1 MLTQSRRP
9 GTHADPGSSLG
20 SQPVKANGEEF
31 TGPGIN
37 LGLILA
43 TIPYA
48 LVHLAC
54 FAVFWTGVSVDAV
67 VVCFLAYVVR
77 MFGVTAGYHRYFAHR
92 AFKTSRVFQFVLAL
106 LATSSAQLGPL
117 WWAATHRHH
126 HTSSDTVQDPHSPR
140 HHGFLWSHMGWFLHP
155 NHRKP
160 NHNAIRDYAKFPEL
174 VFVDKWSLI
183 APTIL
188 AFSTYGL
195 GYVLQQQGRPTTPM
209 QMLIWGFF
217 VSTVLLYHGTYT
229 INSLSHLFGSQR
241 FVTGDDSRNN
251 PLLAI
256 ITLGEGWHNN
266 HHHYQSSCRQGFYWW
281 EIDLTF
287 MTLFLL
293 SRLGIVWD
301 LRPVPDSIYAEAK
314 ARKLS

>member
-1 MLTQSRRP
+1 LLTQSRRP
-9 GTHADPGSSLG
+9 GTHTDPESSLG
-20 SQPVKANGEEF
+20 TQPGKASGEEF

-48 LVHLAC
+48 MVHLAC

-67 VVCFLAYVVR
+67 LVCFLAYLVR

-92 AFKTSRVFQFVLAL
+92 AFKTSRVFQFFLAL

-126 HTSSDTVQDPHSPR
+126 HSSSDTVHDP
-140 HHGFLWSHMGWFLHP
+140 
-155 NHRKP
+155 
-160 NHNAIRDYAKFPEL
+160 HNAIRDYAKFPEL

-195 GYVLQQQGRPTTPM
+195 GYILQQQGRPTTPM

-281 EIDLTF
+281 EIDFTF

-293 SRLGIVWD
+293 SRLGLVWD

>member
-1 MLTQSRRP
+1 MSGQ
-9 GTHADPGSSLG
+9 A
-20 SQPVKANGEEF
+20 VGEEY
-31 TGPGIN
+31 TGPEIN
-37 LGLILA
+37 SGLIIA

-54 FAVFWTGVSVDAV
+54 LGVFWTGVSFDALL
-67 VVCFLAYVVR
+67 VCFLAYVVR

-92 AFKTSRVFQFVLAL
+92 AFKTSRPFQFVIAL

-126 HTSSDTVQDPHSPR
+126 HSSSDTFQDPHSPR

-155 NHRKP
+155 SHRVP

-174 VFVDKWSLI
+174 VFIDKWSLI
-183 APTIL
+183 TPTVL
-188 AFSTYGL
+188 AFCMYGL
-195 GYVLQQQGRPTTPM
+195 GYLLQHMGRPTTPM

-229 INSLSHLFGSQR
+229 INSLSHLLGSRR
-241 FVTGDDSRNN
+241 FATDDDSRNN
-251 PLLAI
+251 PLLAL

-281 EIDLTF
+281 EIDITY
-287 MTLFLL
+287 MTLVLL
-293 SRLGIVWD
+293 SKLGLVWD
-301 LRPVPDSIYAEAK
+301 LRPVPASVYAEAK
-314 ARKLS
+314 LG